1 MSRSW
6 QAADIS
12 CAVAGSRSWL
22 LSLLGIGLQG
32 SKPDNTTTVWQI
44 EVLLIR
50 LLELG
55 QADIALVVG
64 SGDAE

>member
-1 MSRSW
+1 VSRSW

-12 CAVAGSRSWL
+12 CAVAGSRSW
-22 LSLLGIGLQG
+22 LLGIGLQG

-55 QADIALVVG
+55 QADIAHVVG